1 MRLAALLGSFLLVLA
16 APVAAQVAPVPAVV
30 AGERVL
36 GRADAPVTVIEYAS
50 FTCPH
55 CAHWALEVL
64 PEFKAAY
71 VDTGQVRLVYRDL
84 PTAPVEPSLLAA
96 KLSRCVAPERAFPVI
111 ETLFAQ
117 QEPARL
123 MRWPSGWFVNAIE
136 QGGRPAPDIVACI
149 EDAAT
154 EAALDADVQGA
165 RAAGVRSTPTFFV
178 NGVLVGDPT
187 LEGLAAAIDPLLA
200 GR

>member
-1 MRLAALLGSFLLVLA
+1 MRLAALIGSLLLVAA
-16 APVAAQVAPVPAVV
+16 APAAAQVAPVPAVT

-64 PEFKAAY
+64 PGFKAAY

-84 PTAPVEPSLLAA
+84 PTSPVEPSLLAA
-96 KLSRCVAPERAFPVI
+96 KLSRCVAPEQAFPVI
-111 ETLFAQ
+111 EILFAQ

-136 QGGRPAPDIVACI
+136 QGGRPAPEVLACI
-149 EDAAT
+149 EDPAT
-154 EAALDADVQGA
+154 EAALNADVEGA

-178 NGVLVGDPT
+178 NGVAVADPT

>member
-1 MRLAALLGSFLLVLA
+1 MRLAALFGAVLLAVA
-16 APVAAQVAPVPAVV
+16 APAVAQVAPVPPVV

-64 PEFKAAY
+64 PGFKAAY
-71 VDTGQVRLVYRDL
+71 VDTGMVRLVYRDL
-84 PTAPVEPSLLAA
+84 PTPPVEPSLLAA

-123 MRWPSGWFVNAIE
+123 MRWPSGWFLNAIE
-136 QGGRPAPDIVACI
+136 QGGRPGPDIIACI
-149 EDAAT
+149 EDPAT
-154 EAALDADVQGA
+154 EAALNADVEAA
-165 RAAGVRSTPTFFV
+165 RAAGVRGTPAFFV
-178 NGVLVGDPT
+178 NGERVADPT